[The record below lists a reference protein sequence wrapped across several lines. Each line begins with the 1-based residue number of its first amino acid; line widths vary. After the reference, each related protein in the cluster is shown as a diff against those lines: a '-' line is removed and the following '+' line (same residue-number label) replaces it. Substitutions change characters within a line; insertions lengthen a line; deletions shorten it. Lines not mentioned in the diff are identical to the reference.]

1 MRCYHFT
8 HLYHKS
14 TSYDV
19 WFLRFKVQ
27 RTKHFVILGH
37 FLLINPPSKPK
48 RDSGD
53 IIILHKT
60 IINENYIMFDWWDMV
75 YHKNFGPLFLYP
87 KLGSY
92 ALLFLRYARDRWNCF
107 YFLFWV
113 FILLPVLQ
121 SKKRKFQES
130 NNNNN
135 NKKILG
141 ISSFYTIIPKILII
155 CYTVFEV
162 WYLMNVIAIFRFG
175 LCFALLPSNSS
186 KNKKFQKNVKKPGD
200 IIVLHKRAKNHYYPM
215 RYCSWDIFH
224 DRNNCYFSFCPLT
237 TENIK
242 N

>member
-1 MRCYHFT
+1 MRYGVSQKFWTIAFVPKIRIVCFT
-8 HLYHKS
+8 VPEICSWQMKL
-14 TSYDV
+14 
-19 WFLRFKVQ
+19 FLFS
-27 RTKHFVILGH
+27 ILG
-37 FLLINPPSKPK
+37 FYTFACLTVQ
-48 RDSGD
+48 
-53 IIILHKT
+53 KT
-60 IINENYIMFDWWDMV
+60 KI
-75 YHKNFGPLFLYP
+75 
-87 KLGSY
+87 S
-92 ALLFLRYARDRWNCF
+92 
-107 YFLFWV
+107 
-113 FILLPVLQ
+113 
-121 SKKRKFQES
+121 RKQQQQQQQ
-130 NNNNN
+130 
-135 NKKILG
+135 KKILG